1 MHLSAAH
8 SFVAPGNELQRCAT
22 KHANKSIRS
31 SQKDDHP
38 HGRVQHSA
46 PRPPSFEEN
55 LNELGPPLA
64 SPRMPTLVIVDA
76 ESVGVCATL
85 RNLCESLRRVDFVS
99 VAAHASP
106 AAKISTAV
114 APASA
119 RSAPLD
125 HVLVTIGLFVGQ
137 RGRSLWSPR
146 AAPHVICVTR
156 DSERAATLKA
166 MFLYTDVR
174 RTGATFRHATG
185 QKDAVKA
192 LREAT
197 QRRGVVGAVFCAG
210 WKTTLW
216 CGRTARTL
224 SAWAYP
230 RLLTLRKR
238 AGVVPGLRGGR
249 RRARGP
255 PGVSAFPRRRRLCG
269 GPVRRDLAPV
279 CACV

>member
-1 MHLSAAH
+1 MIIRTG
-8 SFVAPGNELQRCAT
+8 GNST
-22 KHANKSIRS
+22 
-31 SQKDDHP
+31 
-38 HGRVQHSA
+38 A

-64 SPRMPTLVIVDA
+64 SPRMHTLVIVDA

-146 AAPHVICVTR
+146 AAPHVICVTK
-156 DSERAATLKA
+156 DAERAATLKA

-216 CGRTARTL
+216 CGRTARSL

-230 RLLTLRKR
+230 RLLN
-238 AGVVPGLRGGR
+238 
-249 RRARGP
+249 
-255 PGVSAFPRRRRLCG
+255 LCG
-269 GPVRRDLAPV
+269 NARERFRDCEAGGGGAPEDHQ
-279 CACV
+279 A

>member
-1 MHLSAAH
+1 MIIRTG
-8 SFVAPGNELQRCAT
+8 GNT
-22 KHANKSIRS
+22 
-31 SQKDDHP
+31 
-38 HGRVQHSA
+38 A
-46 PRPPSFEEN
+46 PRPPSFEN
-55 LNELGPPLA
+55 LEDLGPPLA
-64 SPRMPTLVIVDA
+64 SPRMRTLVIVDA

-166 MFLYTDVR
+166 LFLYTDSVR

-197 QRRGVVGAVFCAG
+197 ERRGVVGAVFCAG

-230 RLLTLRKR
+230 RLLTLFGSARER
-238 AGVVPGLRGGR
+238 FRDCEAGGG
-249 RRARGP
+249 
-255 PGVSAFPRRRRLCG
+255 
-269 GPVRRDLAPV
+269 APEDHQ
-279 CACV
+279 A

>member
-1 MHLSAAH
+1 
-8 SFVAPGNELQRCAT
+8 
-22 KHANKSIRS
+22 
-31 SQKDDHP
+31 
-38 HGRVQHSA
+38 
-46 PRPPSFEEN
+46 
-55 LNELGPPLA
+55 
-64 SPRMPTLVIVDA
+64 MPTLVIVDA

-137 RGRSLWSPR
+137 RGRSLFSPR

-166 MFLYTDVR
+166 LFLYTDSVR

-197 QRRGVVGAVFCAG
+197 QRRGVVGTVFCAG

-230 RLLTLRKR
+230 RVLTLLRKR
-238 AGVVPGLRGGR
+238 AGRSGLRGGR
-249 RRARGP
+249 RRAPATTRRE
-255 PGVSAFPRRRRLCG
+255 AFPRRAAGPGGGLVRL
-269 GPVRRDLAPV
+269 RAV
-279 CACV
+279 CVKSL

>member
-1 MHLSAAH
+1 MIIRTG
-8 SFVAPGNELQRCAT
+8 GNST
-22 KHANKSIRS
+22 
-31 SQKDDHP
+31 
-38 HGRVQHSA
+38 A

-55 LNELGPPLA
+55 LNELGPPLQ
-64 SPRMPTLVIVDA
+64 SPRMRTLVIVDA

-146 AAPHVICVTR
+146 ARAHVICV
-156 DSERAATLKA
+156 DAGFGAGGHSES
-166 MFLYTDVR
+166 DVPVHR
-174 RTGATFRHATG
+174 RTAHGRDLSARDRSEGRRQGAARG
-185 QKDAVKA
+185 DAA
-192 LREAT
+192 ARRR
-197 QRRGVVGAVFCAG
+197 RRGVLRGLEDDLMVRKDGAVAVG
-210 WKTTLW
+210 L
-216 CGRTARTL
+216 GV
-224 SAWAYP
+224 SAAADA
-230 RLLTLRKR
+230 LRKR
-238 AGVVPGLRGGR
+238 AGAVPGLRGGR

-255 PGVSAFPRRRRLCG
+255 PGVSAFPRRRPFRLPFARILRRGSGVAAPEDRASSTPSPPRLHKRSSFLHTG
-269 GPVRRDLAPV
+269 GGGIT
-279 CACV
+279 

>member
-1 MHLSAAH
+1 MI
-8 SFVAPGNELQRCAT
+8 
-22 KHANKSIRS
+22 IRTGGS
-31 SQKDDHP
+31 T
-38 HGRVQHSA
+38 A

-55 LNELGPPLA
+55 LNELGPPLS

-146 AAPHVICVTR
+146 AAPHV
-156 DSERAATLKA
+156 L
-166 MFLYTDVR
+166 
-174 RTGATFRHATG
+174 G
-185 QKDAVKA
+185 
-192 LREAT
+192 
-197 QRRGVVGAVFCAG
+197 
-210 WKTTLW
+210 
-216 CGRTARTL
+216 
-224 SAWAYP
+224 SA
-230 RLLTLRKR
+230 
-238 AGVVPGLRGGR
+238 
-249 RRARGP
+249 
-255 PGVSAFPRRRRLCG
+255 
-269 GPVRRDLAPV
+269 
-279 CACV
+279 

>member
-1 MHLSAAH
+1 MIIRTG
-8 SFVAPGNELQRCAT
+8 GN
-22 KHANKSIRS
+22 S
-31 SQKDDHP
+31 
-38 HGRVQHSA
+38 SA
-46 PRPPSFEEN
+46 PRPPSFEN
-55 LNELGPPLA
+55 LEDLGPPLS
-64 SPRMPTLVIVDA
+64 SPRMHTLVIVDA

-146 AAPHVICVTR
+146 ASPHVICVTK
-156 DSERAATLKA
+156 DAERAATLKA

-197 QRRGVVGAVFCAG
+197 QRRGVVGTVFCAG

-216 CGRTARTL
+216 CGRTARSL

-230 RLLTLRKR
+230 RLLTLFGNARER
-238 AGVVPGLRGGR
+238 FRDCEAGGG
-249 RRARGP
+249 
-255 PGVSAFPRRRRLCG
+255 
-269 GPVRRDLAPV
+269 APEDHQ
-279 CACV
+279 A

>member
-1 MHLSAAH
+1 MI
-8 SFVAPGNELQRCAT
+8 
-22 KHANKSIRS
+22 IRTGGS
-31 SQKDDHP
+31 T
-38 HGRVQHSA
+38 A

-55 LNELGPPLA
+55 LNELGPPLS

-137 RGRSLWSPR
+137 RGRSLFSPR

-166 MFLYTDVR
+166 LFLYTDSVR

-197 QRRGVVGAVFCAG
+197 QRRGVVGTVFCAG

-216 CGRTARTL
+216 CGRNARTL

-230 RLLTLRKR
+230 RLLSLFGNARER
-238 AGVVPGLRGGR
+238 FRDCEAGGG
-249 RRARGP
+249 
-255 PGVSAFPRRRRLCG
+255 
-269 GPVRRDLAPV
+269 APEDHQ
-279 CACV
+279 A